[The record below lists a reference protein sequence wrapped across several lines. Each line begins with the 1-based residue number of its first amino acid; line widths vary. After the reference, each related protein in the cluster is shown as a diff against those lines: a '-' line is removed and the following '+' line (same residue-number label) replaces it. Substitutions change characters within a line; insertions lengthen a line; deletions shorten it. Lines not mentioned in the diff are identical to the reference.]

1 MLTHEPNSKNS
12 KKHPALALPEI
23 KTLPFTDI
31 PWNVSYYQEYENV
44 FLDSTGK
51 LDVVIQESLS
61 PYLHESKTYRLQV
74 HLKGTPFLA
83 SFFPEENLVRMSTP
97 RLNQELFIIKS
108 MEKFSLSK
116 EINEEE
122 SSKYEDFRKYTE
134 SIIALDPTTFPSVI
148 DLVSK
153 KEDLPHPFKD
163 NIFEES
169 KTRTGEITNQLLLK
183 LNQYSPSFFEKI
195 SDFALGL
202 TAQYALL
209 RIHLLKFLAILPS
222 LDHDK
227 RGLEVKRILLE
238 SLRRLLVDTSKA
250 KIMGKKGQNRPLPG
264 SYVLLFRL
272 TYVAAGVFPAGPL
285 AFIVRQSVR
294 FMAKRFIAGETIE
307 SATTALKDLA
317 STGRDVTLDQLG
329 ELVVSEKEADHY
341 CNEVIKLIR
350 GFSLHVRKGER
361 NASGINRAHVSIKV
375 SALCSDFKPHA
386 FDYTYK
392 LVSPRLI
399 KILKEAKEHDVF
411 INIDAEHY
419 DYRDIV
425 FKVYKKVLLETEEL
439 KDFKATGIVLQAY
452 LRDGATHLA
461 EIVELAKERDIV
473 MPIRIVKGAYWDAE
487 TVEADAHSFDAPEF
501 LNKEETDI
509 HFRQLT
515 VKIME
520 NWPHVQLCLASHNF
534 SDHAFAEAIREL
546 KFKDLPVIEHQ
557 CLHMTYEALST
568 AMAKMGW
575 VVRNYVPI
583 GSLIVGMAY
592 LVRRIMENSSQVGV
606 LTIMRSHKKQV
617 SMKDP
622 QEVHLEKIKDI
633 SRTLDKTQLSMT
645 DAFFNLSPLRLYL
658 DRERVWME
666 KSLNDFKTSHLG
678 MTYNN
683 CFNPSGVEQKIL
695 SSSNPDLEVG
705 KITFST
711 KQDVERAI
719 TTLSESYQSGDW
731 AQCHWARRSIILTKA
746 ANLMTAL
753 RNDLSALIV
762 LEAGKTVP
770 EALADVDEAIDFLNF
785 YAREEARFKHD
796 NPDSISR
803 GVVGVIAP
811 WNFPLAIPCGMTVA
825 ALVAGNTV
833 ILKSAE
839 QTPLI
844 AQKLVDIL
852 YEAGVP
858 ENVLIHLPGTGEEVG
873 QALVDSNKIAQI
885 VFTGSKPVG
894 MMIAHH
900 AGKKMVENKLY
911 NQTFPTKIITEMGGK
926 NAVIVTAN
934 AELDETVAGIL
945 YSSFGHAGQKCSAA
959 SRVLVDNSV
968 KHKLIERLK
977 EAVRDMEVSEA
988 WNFSTTVN
996 PLISLEDRDRIRRQ
1010 VKEASEEVS
1019 HYGGQVIIDR
1029 SNENLPGFCVGPTLI
1044 ELPKSRAL
1052 DQKSFAVR
1060 ELFGP
1065 VVHIIGFDTLDEALR
1080 LYNGTEYALTG
1091 GVFSQSQDDIDYLTQ
1106 RMESGNIYVNRSIT
1120 GARVAIEPFGGF
1132 KLSGTGPKAGGKAYL
1147 GTFHVIPFDEYVPGG
1162 VKAPVEEEG
1171 SDYEFDL
1178 ARPSGLTPEMRMERI
1193 TKGLQIFINQ
1203 FEVLYQGIYVENK
1216 DHLKK
1221 FKRWLEK
1228 HLVTFQE
1235 KPHNNRVI
1243 PGQISV
1249 NDFNIP
1255 REHTIVVSYEK
1266 RPYFNILL
1274 QTFSALAM
1282 GSGVT
1287 VLCRN
1292 TETYEWWG
1300 QLRIILSRAGFS
1312 RENFDVYM
1320 PSQKQLAKAL
1330 ENSLVSTILVDG
1342 DSSKVKHILDLV
1354 YTGNYNES
1362 RMKLVV
1368 SPHDSPNPEDFK
1380 QMLANFT
1387 WVRSF
1392 AVNTMRHGAPLD
1404 LGL

>member
-12 KKHPALALPEI
+12 KKQPVLALPEI

-31 PWNVSYYQEYENV
+31 PWNVSFYKEYETV
-44 FLDSTGK
+44 FSNSMGK
-51 LDVVIQESLS
+51 LDVAIQEMLS
-61 PYLHESKTYRLQV
+61 PYLHENKTYRLQLHV
-74 HLKGTPFLA
+74 KGTPFLA

-108 MEKFSLSK
+108 MEKFHLSK
-116 EINEEE
+116 ELDDSETEA
-122 SSKYEDFRKYTE
+122 YETFRKYTE
-134 SIIALDPTTFPSVI
+134 SIIALDPSTFPSVI
-148 DLVSK
+148 DLVST
-153 KEDLPHPFKD
+153 KENLPHPYEDK
-163 NIFEES
+163 IFEKS
-169 KTRTGEITNQLLLK
+169 KERTEEITNKLLVK
-183 LNQYSPSFFEKI
+183 LNQYNPSFFEKI

-222 LDHDK
+222 LDHDS

-250 KIMGKKGQNRPLPG
+250 RLMGKKGQNRPLPT
-264 SYVLLFRL
+264 SYVVLFRIV
-272 TYVAAGVFPAGPL
+272 YVLAGIFPAGPL
-285 AFIVRQSVR
+285 AYLVRVSVR
-294 FMAKRFIAGETIE
+294 FMAKRFIAGENIE
-307 SATTALKDLA
+307 TATTALKDL
-317 STGRDVTLDQLG
+317 STTQRDVTLDQLG

-341 CNEVIKLIR
+341 CNEVIKLVR
-350 GFSLHVRKGER
+350 GFSLHVKKGDR

-392 LVSPRLI
+392 LVAPRLI

-425 FKVYKKVLLETEEL
+425 FKVYRKVLLETDEL
-439 KDFKATGIVLQAY
+439 KDFKTTGIVLQAY
-452 LRDGATHLA
+452 LRDGANHLE
-461 EIVELAKERDIV
+461 EIIKLAKERNIV

-520 NWPHVQLCLASHNF
+520 NWPHIQLCLASHNF
-534 SDHAFAEAIREL
+534 SDHAFAEAVREL
-546 KFKDLPVIEHQ
+546 RFKDLPVIEHQ

-617 SMKDP
+617 SLKDP
-622 QEVHLEKIKDI
+622 QEVHLEKIEEKT
-633 SRTLDKTQLSMT
+633 RTSDKTQLSMT
-645 DAFFNLSPLRLYL
+645 DAFFNVSPVRLYL
-658 DRERVWME
+658 DRERSWME
-666 KSLNDFKTSHLG
+666 DSLSGFRSTQLG
-678 MTYNN
+678 SLYSNP
-683 CFNPSGVEQKIL
+683 FNPSGSEQKIV
-695 SSSNPDLEVG
+695 SSSDPNLEVG
-705 KITFST
+705 KLAFST
-711 KQDVERAI
+711 KQDVDRAI
-719 TTLSESYQSGDW
+719 KTLSESYQSGGW
-731 AQCHWARRSIILTKA
+731 SKAHWARRSIILTKA
-746 ANLMTAL
+746 ASIMLAQRL
-753 RNDLSALIV
+753 DLSSLIV

-770 EALADVDEAIDFLNF
+770 EALADVDEAIDFLNY
-785 YAREEARFKHD
+785 YAREEARFNID
-796 NPDSISR
+796 NPHCLSR
-803 GVVGVIAP
+803 GVVAVIAP

-833 ILKSAE
+833 ALKSAE

-844 AQKLVDIL
+844 AAKLVDIL
-852 YEAGVP
+852 HEAGVP
-858 ENVLIHLPGTGEEVG
+858 ENILIHLPGTGEDVG
-873 QALVDSNKIAQI
+873 QSLVDSNEIAQI

-894 MMIAHH
+894 MMIAHK
-900 AGKKMVENKLY
+900 AGKKVVENKLY
-911 NQTFPTKIITEMGGK
+911 KQSFPAKVITEMGGK

-968 KHKLIERLK
+968 KEKLIERLK
-977 EAVRDMEVSEA
+977 EAIRDMEVSEA

-996 PLISLEDRDRIRRQ
+996 PLITKEDKDRIISQ
-1010 VKEASEEVS
+1010 VKEATEEVS
-1019 HYGGQVIIDR
+1019 HYGGRVVIDR
-1029 SNENLPGFCVGPTLI
+1029 TNENLPGYCVGPALI

-1052 DQKSFAVR
+1052 NEQSFAVR

-1065 VVHIIGFDTLDEALR
+1065 VVHIIGFDSLDEALR
-1080 LYNGTEYALTG
+1080 LYNGTGYALTG

-1147 GTFHVIPFDEYVPGG
+1147 SSFHVIPFSEFVPGG
-1162 VKAPVEEEG
+1162 VQAPAEEDG

-1178 ARPSGLTPEMRMERI
+1178 AKPSGLTTEMRSDRI
-1193 TKGLQIFINQ
+1193 VKAIRIFVDQ
-1203 FEVLYQGIYVENK
+1203 FEVLYQGIYIENK

-1221 FKRWLEK
+1221 FSRWLEK
-1228 HLVTFQE
+1228 HLVNFQE
-1235 KPHNNRVI
+1235 KPHDNRVI
-1243 PGQISV
+1243 PGQISI
-1249 NDFNIP
+1249 NDFNLP
-1255 REHTIVVSYEK
+1255 KEHTIVVSYEK

-1274 QTFSALAM
+1274 QVFSAIAM

-1287 VLCRN
+1287 ILCRN

-1312 RENFDVYM
+1312 RENFDVYL
-1320 PSQKQLAKAL
+1320 PSENQLNKAIS
-1330 ENSLVSTILVDG
+1330 NSLVSTILVDG
-1342 DSSKVKHILDLV
+1342 DSTKVQKTLNAV
-1354 YTGNYNES
+1354 YTGTFNES
-1362 RMKLVV
+1362 RMKLVL

-1380 QMLANFT
+1380 QMLANFA